1 MFRGW
6 VVALSVALLV
16 HVGCGS
22 SGGGTTAAP
31 VESVQGYVI
40 SSFRYLYP
48 EDVAGGCPGG
58 FNRGPVER
66 RLDGEE
72 PLPDDCNDPEA
83 HSDPEFEAFAGPAPI
98 DGFDLDGVDSHS
110 AEPGAT
116 CAHDDF
122 ADPSG
127 AGGVD
132 YQLWRALGCVRG
144 FQEGEIADIVVAG
157 AVREGS
163 MTILLEMFDV
173 DGEGDD
179 EDVGLQI
186 FASTEAPPTGP
197 DGAVLPF
204 ATLSVHE
211 DAAYHSEV
219 GRGPLRDGQ
228 LTAGP
233 MDLRVRLNIQIVAGD
248 LTFQDAVVRVE
259 KHADGTIS
267 GAIFGYQAIDE
278 VYEIFGRQA
287 GRAGSE
293 ALSYT
298 CSGLW
303 AALQSQADAGFDPVT
318 GECSLISVAYQFEAV
333 PAFVAR

>member
-1 MFRGW
+1 MRRGFAW
-6 VVALSVALLV
+6 PLIALL
-16 HVGCGS
+16 GCGS
-22 SGGGTTAAP
+22 GGGGETAVP
-31 VESVQGYVI
+31 VERVQGYVI

-48 EDVAGGCPGG
+48 DDVAGGCPGG

-83 HSDPEFEAFAGPAPI
+83 NHDPEFKVFAGAPPI
-98 DGFDLDGVDSHS
+98 DGVDLDGVDSRS
-110 AEPGAT
+110 QDSGAA

-122 ADPSG
+122 VDPI
-127 AGGVD
+127 GGRGID

-163 MTILLEMFDV
+163 MTILLELLDLDSESE
-173 DGEGDD
+173 DG
-179 EDVGLQI
+179 DVGVQI

-211 DAAYHSEV
+211 DVSYHSEV
-219 GRGPLRDGQ
+219 GRGALRDG
-228 LTAGP
+228 LMTAGP

-248 LTFQDAVVRVE
+248 LTFHDAMVRVE
-259 KHADGTIS
+259 KHPDGTIS

-303 AALQSQADAGFDPVT
+303 AALQSEADGFDPAT